1 MMASSTPCCKSAP
14 PLRPG
19 PPDARALPENGRVRA
34 ASVCAVGQGLCR
46 ALRAAARAALLPVLL
61 LAGVSAGTAGLVWA
75 GEAASADG
83 PPVPAPVAAPGV
95 LPVPV
100 PVMPDIAAAPALP
113 QESGL
118 LVQPPHS
125 VLLHPALLDA
135 ALDAARL
142 AGPPAPEAAAPDGGG
157 RTELSLRRAD
167 GRLLLSGQLHWSLPH
182 AVQEAL
188 YKGIPVQFITEVQ
201 LLRPRWYWADRTI
214 VTYTRHQR
222 LSYQP
227 LTRQWRIHTGSA
239 GPPSHGLTLGGPS
252 YSRLP
257 DALAAMQRVAAW
269 DIGSADALADAA
281 GDDAA
286 APLLLRLRL
295 RIDPS
300 RFPRPLQIGTLGR
313 PDWDLLLLHTQSLLL
328 TDLLPAS

>member
-1 MMASSTPCCKSAP
+1 MMASSTPCCKNAP

-19 PPDARALPENGRVRA
+19 PPDVLALPGNGRCFAVSVRAL
-34 ASVCAVGQGLCR
+34 GQGVCR
-46 ALRAAARAALLPVLL
+46 ALLLPLFALPGISSGAV
-61 LAGVSAGTAGLVWA
+61 GLVWA
-75 GEAASADG
+75 GD
-83 PPVPAPVAAPGV
+83 APVDALPAVVPVVRPAAPV
-95 LPVPV
+95 VPDAVDASTLPYE
-100 PVMPDIAAAPALP
+100 A
-113 QESGL
+113 GL
-118 LVQPPHS
+118 LAQPPHS
-125 VLLHPALLDA
+125 VLLPPALVDS

-142 AGPPAPEAAAPDGGG
+142 VEPAEAE

-167 GRLLLSGQLHWSLPH
+167 GRLLLSGQLHWVLPH

-201 LLRPRWYWADRTI
+201 LLRPRWYWADKTL

-239 GPPSHGLTLGGPS
+239 SPQSHGLTLGGPS

-269 DIGSADALADAA
+269 DIGSADALADATE
-281 GDDAA
+281 GDSGP
-286 APLLLRLRL
+286 PLLLRLRL

-328 TDLLPAS
+328 PELLPVP